1 MNAPVPRRQSRF
13 RYRLRTLL
21 ALMALVAVAGAA
33 FGNYLRAIRR
43 EQEAF
48 GQITSKGG
56 WVLDYYQEGVWI
68 GFGPPPWKI
77 TKTYF
82 HYGTRL
88 RGMYE
93 PTSNDITFCD
103 RDIPLLNDV
112 VRLKAVSFEGTLVFP
127 TARNSF
133 KKSHKDC
140 RISD

>member
-33 FGNYLRAIRR
+33 FGNHLRAIRR

-48 GQITSKGG
+48 RQITAKGG
-56 WVLDYYQEGVWI
+56 WVLDYQGGVSI
-68 GFGPPPWKI
+68 GFGPPPWKGPNS
-77 TKTYF
+77 F
-82 HYGTRL
+82 LCGTGL
-88 RGMYE
+88 RGAYE
-93 PTSNDITFCD
+93 PTSNEITFCD
-103 RDIPLLNDV
+103 RDIPLLNDA

-127 TARNSF
+127 AARNIF
-133 KKSHKDC
+133 KESHKDC